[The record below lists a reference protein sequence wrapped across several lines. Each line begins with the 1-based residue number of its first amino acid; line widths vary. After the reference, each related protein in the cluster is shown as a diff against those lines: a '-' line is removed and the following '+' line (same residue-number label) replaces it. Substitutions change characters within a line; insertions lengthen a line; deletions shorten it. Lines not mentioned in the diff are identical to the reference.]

1 MLVWQADKPQ
11 DAPGAVAGP
20 RGRRLRRRR
29 RGGSRAEWGGSF
41 RSDLESYVSTAVI
54 EACTEGYG
62 VGMSQVPRHPP
73 EASWHLYVHAS

>member
-1 MLVWQADKPQ
+1 MHPALSQEFMDDAYEDDARWQP
-11 DAPGAVAGP
+11 P
-20 RGRRLRRRR
+20 
-29 RGGSRAEWGGSF
+29 EWGGSF

-73 EASWHLYVHAS
+73 EASWHLSEHAS

>member
-1 MLVWQADKPQ
+1 M
-11 DAPGAVAGP
+11 DAYEDDAEAAA
-20 RGRRLRRRR
+20 
-29 RGGSRAEWGGSF
+29 AEWGGSF

-73 EASWHLYVHAS
+73 EVSWHLYVHAS